1 MKLKLTNL
9 MLSGTVVLLAVAF
22 KPDTNKMPDP
32 GAFGPPA
39 KFIDPANMDLSVKPG
54 DNFFE
59 YANGTWIKE
68 NAIPAKETRWG
79 SFNIL
84 HQENTD
90 KLLGLLNEVSKISAQ
105 QPKGSLKQRV
115 GDLYASGMDSLAI
128 EERGYNPIKPDLERI
143 AKIADLNGIINEVVY
158 ERTHG
163 DGGGFFGAG
172 VGQDEKHPNVN
183 IVELRQGGTS
193 LPDRDYYLKDNPRNQ
208 KIVSA
213 YKQYI
218 ITLFTLTGTN
228 QEEAAKN
235 AETIFNLEKV
245 LANAQ
250 MSRTAMRD
258 PNITYNKFSVADFS
272 KTTPHLNWVQLL
284 PQMKMGGKDTIIVA
298 QPDFFKAEDALL
310 ASTPVADWKI
320 YLQWNMLKGSAS
332 ALSSPFVK
340 ASFTYSSALSGQ
352 KVQTPRNERM
362 SGLVDG
368 SLGELLGQLY
378 VEKYFTPAAKQYM
391 VNLVNNLK
399 VTLGERIQHLDWMS
413 DATKAK
419 ALKKLAAFTVKIGY
433 PDKWQPYAGLE
444 IERNDYYGN
453 LKRLSIWRYNY
464 SVSQLGKPVDKT
476 RWGMSPPTVNA
487 YYNPSNNEIVFPAGI
502 LQFPFFDFKADDA
515 VNYGGI
521 GAVIG
526 HEMTHGFDD
535 QGRQYDADGTL
546 RDWWTKDDADKFKS
560 RADQVV
566 AQYNGF
572 TVLDTI
578 HVNGKLTLGENL
590 ADLGGL
596 NVAYA
601 AFKKTKQGQ
610 SNEKI
615 DGFTP
620 DQRFFLSWAQVW
632 RGSQRPEAAAQR
644 ILTDPHSPE
653 QYRTDAPLTNIDAWY
668 SAFNIQPGDKMY
680 KKPEDRT
687 KVW

>member
-1 MKLKLTNL
+1 MKLNVTSLV
-9 MLSGTVVLLAVAF
+9 LSGAVLFSAF
-22 KPDTNKMPDP
+22 AFAPDGGKSNA
-32 GAFGPPA
+32 GGPPA

-54 DNFFE
+54 NDFFE
-59 YANGTWIKE
+59 YANGTWLKE
-68 NAIPAKETRWG
+68 NSIPAKETRWG

-90 KLLGLLNEVSKISAQ
+90 KLLKLLTEVSKTTD
-105 QPKGSLKQRV
+105 QPKDSLKQRV

-128 EERGYNPIKPDLERI
+128 EKLGYNPIKLDLARI
-143 AKIADLNGIINEVVY
+143 KKINDLNGVINEIVY
-158 ERTHG
+158 ERING
-163 DGGGFFGAG
+163 EGSPLFGFG
-172 VGQDEKHPNVN
+172 VGQDSKHPTKN
-183 IVELRQGGTS
+183 IVQFGQGGTS
-193 LPDRDYYLKDNPRNQ
+193 LPDRDYYLKDDDRTK
-208 KIVSA
+208 KIQVA

-218 ITLFTLTGTN
+218 VNLFTLTGTS
-228 QEEAAKN
+228 EADAQKN
-235 AETIFNLEKV
+235 AETIFDIESR
-245 LANAQ
+245 LAKAQ
-250 MSRTAMRD
+250 LSRVAMRD
-258 PNITYNKFSVADFS
+258 PNKTYNRFAVTDFN
-272 KTTPHLNWVQLL
+272 KTTPHLNWSQLM
-284 PQMKMGGKDTIIVA
+284 PQMSVTGQDTVLVA
-298 QPDFFKAEDALL
+298 QPDFFATADALL
-310 ASTPVADWKI
+310 ASTPVADWKV
-320 YLQWNMLKGSAS
+320 YLQWNILKGSAG
-332 ALSSPFVK
+332 ALSSLFVK
-340 ASFTYSSALSGQ
+340 ANFEFSSALSGQ

-362 SGLVDG
+362 SGMVDG
-368 SLGELLGQLY
+368 SIGELLGQLY

-413 DATKAK
+413 EATKER

-433 PDKWQPYAGLE
+433 PDKWQTYAGLE
-444 IERNDYYGN
+444 IARNDYAGN
-453 LKRLSIWRYNY
+453 LRRISKWRYNY
-464 SVSQLGKPVDKT
+464 NISQLGKPVDRA
-476 RWGMSPPTVNA
+476 RWGMTPPTVNA
-487 YYNPSNNEIVFPAGI
+487 SYSPTNNDITFPAGI
-502 LQFPFFDFKADDA
+502 LQFPFFDFGADDA

-535 QGRQYDADGTL
+535 QGRKYDGDGTL
-546 RDWWTKDDADKFKS
+546 RDWWTKGDADKFKS

-566 AQYNGF
+566 AQYNAF
-572 TVLDTI
+572 TVIDTL

-632 RGSQRPEAAAQR
+632 RSEQRPEAAAQR

-653 QYRTDAPLTNIDAWY
+653 QYRCNAPIQNMDAWY
-668 SAFNIQPGDKMY
+668 AAFNIQPGDKNY
-680 KKPEDRT
+680 KKPEDRI

>member
-1 MKLKLTNL
+1 MKLKFTNL
-9 MLSGTVVLLAVAF
+9 MLSGAVLLSAAAF
-22 KPDTNKMPDP
+22 TPDGGKKNAD
-32 GAFGPPA
+32 GPPA

-59 YANGTWIKE
+59 YANGPWIKQ

-90 KLLGLLNEVSKISAQ
+90 KLLGLLNEVSKTPGQA
-105 QPKGSLKQRV
+105 KGSLKQRV

-128 EERGYNPIKPDLERI
+128 EKRGYDPIK
-143 AKIADLNGIINEVVY
+143 ADLNRIGKINDLNGVINEIVF
-158 ERTHG
+158 ERVNG
-163 DGGGFFGAG
+163 EGSPLFGFG
-172 VGQDEKHPNVN
+172 VGQDSKHPTKN
-183 IVELRQGGTS
+183 IVEFRQGGTS
-193 LPDRDYYLKDNPRNQ
+193 LPDRDYYLKDDARTK
-208 KIVSA
+208 KIQDA

-218 ITLFTLTGTN
+218 VNLFTLSGTS
-228 QEEAAKN
+228 QADAEKN
-235 AETIFNLEKV
+235 AATIFGIETT
-245 LANAQ
+245 LAKAQ
-250 MSRTAMRD
+250 LSRVAMRD
-258 PNITYNKFSVADFS
+258 PNKTYNKFAVTDFS
-272 KTTPHLNWVQLL
+272 KTTPHLNWSQLMPL
-284 PQMKMGGKDTIIVA
+284 MKLSGQDTILVA
-298 QPDFFKAEDALL
+298 QPDFFKAADDLL

-320 YLQWNMLKGSAS
+320 YLQWNILKGSAG
-332 ALSSPFVK
+332 ALSSAFVK
-340 ASFTYSSALSGQ
+340 ATFDYSSVLSGQ

-368 SLGELLGQLY
+368 SIGELLGQLY

-413 DATKAK
+413 DETKAK
-419 ALKKLAAFTVKIGY
+419 ALKKLAAFKVKIGY
-433 PDKWQPYAGLE
+433 PDKWQPYTGLE
-444 IERNDYYGN
+444 IERNDYAGN
-453 LKRLSIWRYNY
+453 LRRIAKWRYNFN
-464 SVSQLGKPVDKT
+464 VSQLGKPVDKT

-487 YYNPSNNEIVFPAGI
+487 SYSPTNNDITFPAGI
-502 LQFPFFDFKADDA
+502 LQFPFFDFGADDA

-535 QGRQYDADGTL
+535 EGRQFDADGSL
-546 RDWWTKDDADKFKS
+546 HDWWTKDDADKFKE
-560 RADQVV
+560 RANKVV
-566 AQYNGF
+566 EQYNAF
-572 TVLDTI
+572 VSVDTL

-601 AFKKTKQGQ
+601 AFKKTKEGQ
-610 SNEKI
+610 SNTKI

-632 RGSQRPEAAAQR
+632 RGSQRPQAAAQR

-653 QYRTDAPLTNIDAWY
+653 QYRCDAPISNIDAWY
-668 SAFNIQPGDKMY
+668 TAFNIQPGDK
-680 KKPEDRT
+680 T
-687 KVW
+687 